1 MIVFYEVKTGERLGS
16 VKLVDGVLVAE
27 GAVRSIVDAWVI
39 NRRKSPE
46 SFMVEYAR
54 GGNGYVESSLIK
66 GRYAAPHPGARPQ

>member
-54 GGNGYVESSLIK
+54 WGNGYVESILIK
-66 GRYAAPHPGARPQ
+66 G